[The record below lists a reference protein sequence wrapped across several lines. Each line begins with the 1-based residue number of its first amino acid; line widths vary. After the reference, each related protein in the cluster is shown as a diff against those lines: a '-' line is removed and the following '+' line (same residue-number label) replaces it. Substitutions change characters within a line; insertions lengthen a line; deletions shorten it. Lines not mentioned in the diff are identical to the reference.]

1 MSARR
6 TDEVRL
12 PNSDLDDAKPYR
24 EQRSALQPP
33 RWRAVAFVTGG
44 VVSVVTAAVG
54 ALLLHVPEFYLRG
67 DAAARAAEAE
77 VLSRRAVSKASA
89 WHASF
94 SRQGEWDA
102 AFTAAELNAW
112 LAVDLPRNH
121 PHWMPRGVSAP
132 RVEFRPR
139 HLAAGA
145 RVGIGPLAAIAWAD
159 FEIVLRGR
167 NRLTITV
174 DRARLGALP
183 LPTGTLLGDVAG
195 RLRRLGMV
203 TELRRVDG
211 RMTLAVSIPSTHDA
225 GATSYWLESMAFEDG
240 EWLAAG
246 RTRAGGQRQ
255 ARVAPLAR

>member
-1 MSARR
+1 MPIPDRDHAKLPRPEPSA
-6 TDEVRL
+6 V
-12 PNSDLDDAKPYR
+12 
-24 EQRSALQPP
+24 PP
-33 RWRAVAFVTGG
+33 RSWRTAALVSGGVILAVAAV
-44 VVSVVTAAVG
+44 VG
-54 ALLLHVPEFYLRG
+54 ALLLHVPDFYSRG
-67 DAAARAAEAE
+67 DAAARGEEAE
-77 VLSRRAVSKASA
+77 VLSRRTVSKASA

-102 AFTAAELNAW
+102 AITAAELNAW

-121 PHWMPRGVSAP
+121 PRWLPRGVSAP

-139 HLAAGA
+139 HLTAGA

-159 FEIVLRGR
+159 FEIVLRSR
-167 NRLTITV
+167 NRLTISV
-174 DRARLGALP
+174 ERARLGAVP
-183 LPTGTLLGDVAG
+183 LPTAALLGDIAG

-246 RTRAGGQRQ
+246 RTRGGGQRQ
-255 ARVAPLAR
+255 ARAGFLTR